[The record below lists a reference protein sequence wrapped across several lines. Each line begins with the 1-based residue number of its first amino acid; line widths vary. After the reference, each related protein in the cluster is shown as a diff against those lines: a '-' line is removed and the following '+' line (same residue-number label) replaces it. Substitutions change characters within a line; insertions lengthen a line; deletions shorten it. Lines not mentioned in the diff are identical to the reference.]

1 MPGKGIR
8 TMVTKY
14 WKLKNDEALEPQ
26 LEQAAEL
33 LRQGEVV
40 AFPTETVYG
49 LGADGLNGEAC
60 KKIFAAKGRPADN
73 PLILHISEMEEIEP
87 LTSELSPMAKKLMA
101 AFWPG
106 PMTLIVPKSSI
117 IPDVVT
123 AGQETVAVRF
133 PSNKV
138 ARELIHLAGRPIAAP
153 SANKSGKP
161 SPTNAQDV
169 LQDMD
174 GIIGGVLDGGSCDI
188 GVESTIIDTTG
199 TIPVILRPGGITEEM
214 IQEVM
219 GDVKLDPGL
228 VRPDQKPKAPGMKYR
243 HYAPKAPMY
252 LIEGPEAGLGVIRA
266 AILAEASGLK
276 VGVLALHE
284 TIQHLPAVHPNMVIC
299 DAGHD
304 LAQLAENL
312 YTELREFDRQ
322 QVDVILGEGVTTHDL
337 GLAIMNR
344 MRKSAGHN
352 ILVYENGL
360 YRQQSG
366 QAPDF
371 LKAMIV

>member
-1 MPGKGIR
+1 ME
-8 TMVTKY
+8 TQY
-14 WKLKNDEALEPQ
+14 WKLKDDEPLEAQ
-26 LEQAAEL
+26 LAPAARL
-33 LRQGEVV
+33 LQQGEVV

-60 KKIFAAKGRPADN
+60 RKIFAAKGRPADN
-73 PLILHISEMEEIEP
+73 PLILHISEKEEILP
-87 LTSELSPMAKKLMA
+87 LTSGLSPMAEKLME

-106 PMTLIVPKSSI
+106 PMTLIVPKSDR
-117 IPDVVT
+117 IPEVVT

-133 PSNKV
+133 PSNPV
-138 ARELIHLAGRPIAAP
+138 ARALIRLTGRPLAAP

-174 GIIGGVLDGGSCDI
+174 GIIGGVVDGGACDI

-199 TIPVILRPGGITEEM
+199 TVPVILRPGGITEEM
-214 IQEVM
+214 IREVM
-219 GDVKLDPGL
+219 GEVELDPGL

-243 HYAPKAPMY
+243 HYAPKAPMV

-266 AILAEASGLK
+266 AIMAEAWGLK
-276 VGVLALHE
+276 VGVLALDE
-284 TIQHLPAVHPNMVIC
+284 TVGHLPHAAHLVIC
-299 DAGHD
+299 NAGKD
-304 LAQLAENL
+304 LGDLAENL
-312 YTELREFDRQ
+312 YTELREFDRKP
-322 QVDVILGEGVTTHDL
+322 VYIILGEGVSTRGL

-352 ILVYENGL
+352 ILVYDRGL
-360 YRQQSG
+360 FRKKSG
-366 QAPDF
+366 QVPEF
-371 LKAMIV
+371 LQGMVIE